1 MSFVQRHHLTNDA
14 LDDFLTMMN
23 LHFPNVVPQSK
34 YLFYKRFQL
43 KKFKKHFFCE
53 VCTHYYGL
61 YEVTDAEEKC
71 LCNPPNSIVATV
83 TSGWGNSKVSA
94 KQAKRIKCQFERCM
108 WWQDSWRFEN
118 LPWVRHQWYIST
130 MECWWCASIQVNRF
144 LVILKPTKTIDCIYR
159 PKLSNL
165 TCPLVV
171 FRWEI
176 CMTYWQRF

>member
-71 LCNPPNSIVATV
+71 LCNPPNSIE
-83 TSGWGNSKVSA
+83 KA
-94 KQAKRIKCQFERCM
+94 KANNWYFSYWKLESQLLLLLQDEGIAKCLLNKPKE
-108 WWQDSWRFEN
+108 SNAN
-118 LPWVRHQWYIST
+118 LRDVCDGKIHEDLKIYHGYGTNDISLL
-130 MECWWCASIQVNRF
+130 WNVDG
-144 LVILKPTKTIDCIYR
+144 VP
-159 PKLSNL
+159 
-165 TCPLVV
+165 V
-171 FRWEI
+171 FR
-176 CMTYWQRF
+176 